1 MACPLINLPFFFL
14 FMFLPFS
21 TLAQTSKNISLGSS
35 LTALND
41 DNSSSWTSP
50 SGDFA
55 FGFQRIGKDG
65 FLLAIWFDKIKD
77 KTIVWSANGD
87 NLVPGGSKVELSN
100 GGEFMLNDATG
111 KRIWSAQSI
120 GLGVAYASMLDT
132 GNFVLAD
139 RSSSNV
145 WESFGEPTDTILPAQ
160 ILNQNDKLFAR
171 YTATNYSRGRF
182 MFSLQSDGNLT
193 IYTTK
198 FPLET
203 NNFAY
208 YATSTNTGFQVIFNQ
223 SGYLYLTARNGSVLN
238 MISSNTISTQNFYHK
253 VTLEHD
259 GVLRHSAHPKT
270 AASSAGS
277 PMAWSPLTSEP
288 SNICLT
294 IEGDA
299 GSGACGY
306 NSLCSYN
313 DEGPACQCP
322 YGYTL
327 IDPNDVL
334 KGCKQNFVSQSCD
347 EASPETESFEFREMQ
362 NTEWSGGGYEQ
373 FTPVDEDWCRQNCF
387 DDCFCAVAIFKNG
400 ECEKK
405 RIPLS
410 NGRMDPNVGG
420 KALIKVRKDNYTLIP
435 EVPNTKKKDRS
446 TLILIG
452 SVLLSSSGFLNLILL
467 LTTYLIVFRIAYRKA
482 KLIQPYRVISDMNLR
497 HFTYEELKN
506 ATNEFEEELGRG
518 TSAIVFK
525 GVLAPDNGKS
535 VAVKSLVARVGEND
549 LEFKAEV
556 SAIGRTNHRNLVQLL
571 GFCYGGEHQMLVYE
585 FMSNGSL
592 ASFLFGELRPSWC
605 QRRQIA
611 LGIARGL
618 LYLHEECSRKIVHCD
633 IKPQNILLDDS
644 FAARISDF
652 GLAKLLKIDQ
662 TLTTTG
668 IRGTKGYV
676 APEWL
681 NRLPITAKVD
691 IYSYGILLLE
701 IIFCRKHFEAAAED
715 EDQMILADWAYDCY
729 KQNNLHQLFKNDHE
743 AMHDV
748 KKMEKYVMIAIWC
761 IQEDP
766 SLRPTMKKVAL
777 MLEGTVEVSA
787 PPDPCSFISSIL

>member
-1 MACPLINLPFFFL
+1 MWWSSLCVQLWYGVLDLLL
-14 FMFLPFS
+14 FVFWVLMMIVES
-21 TLAQTSKNISLGSS
+21 TLSC
-35 LTALND
+35 
-41 DNSSSWTSP
+41 
-50 SGDFA
+50 F
-55 FGFQRIGKDG
+55 R
-65 FLLAIWFDKIKD
+65 
-77 KTIVWSANGD
+77 
-87 NLVPGGSKVELSN
+87 
-100 GGEFMLNDATG
+100 EFRQDATG
-111 KRIWSAQSI
+111 KRIWSAQSV
-120 GLGVAYASMLDT
+120 GPGVAYASMLDT

-145 WESFGEPTDTILPAQ
+145 WESFDEPTDTILPTQ
-160 ILNQNDKLFAR
+160 ILNQNDVLFAR

-182 MFSLQSDGNLT
+182 MFVLQSDGNLLL
-193 IYTTK
+193 YTTR
-198 FPLET
+198 FPLPT

-208 YATSTNTGFQVIFNQ
+208 YATMTMYTGFQVIFNQ
-223 SGYLYLTARNGSVLN
+223 SGYLYLIAKNGSILN
-238 MISSNTISTQNFYHK
+238 MVSSNTVSMQNFYHK

-259 GVLRHSAHPKT
+259 GVLRHSVHPKT
-270 AASSAGS
+270 AAAASSAGS
-277 PMAWSPLTSEP
+277 PMAWSPLTSKP

-294 IEGDA
+294 IEGDV

-313 DEGPACQCP
+313 DEGPTCQCP

-373 FTPVDEDWCRQNCF
+373 FTSVDEDWCIQNCF
-387 DDCFCAVAIFKNG
+387 NDCFCAVAIFKNG

-452 SVLLSSSGFLNLILL
+452 SVLLSSSGFLNLIFL
-467 LTTYLIVFRIAYRKA
+467 LTTYLVVSRISYRKT

-497 HFTYEELKN
+497 HFTYEELKK

-535 VAVKSLVARVGEND
+535 VAVKSLVAKVGEND

-571 GFCYGGEHQMLVYE
+571 GFCYEGEHQMLVYE

-644 FAARISDF
+644 FTARISDF

-701 IIFCRKHFEAAAED
+701 IIFCRKHFEVAAED
-715 EDQMILADWAYDCY
+715 EDKVILADWAYDCY
-729 KQNNLHQLFKNDHE
+729 KQNNLHQLFKNDDE
-743 AMHDV
+743 AMHDI

>member
-1 MACPLINLPFFFL
+1 MACPLINLLFFVL

-21 TLAQTSKNISLGSS
+21 TLAQTAKNISLGSS
-35 LTALND
+35 LTALNE
-41 DNSSSWTSP
+41 NSSSWTSP

-55 FGFQRIGKDG
+55 IGFQRIGKDG

-87 NLVPGGSKVELSN
+87 NLVPEGSKVELSN

-111 KRIWSAQSI
+111 KRIWSAQSV
-120 GLGVAYASMLDT
+120 GPGVAYASMLDT

-145 WESFGEPTDTILPAQ
+145 WESFDEPTDTILPTQ
-160 ILNQNDKLFAR
+160 ILNQNDVLFAR

-193 IYTTK
+193 IYTTN

-238 MISSNTISTQNFYHK
+238 MISSNTISMQNFYHK

-259 GVLRHSAHPKT
+259 GVLRHSVHPKT

-288 SNICLT
+288 SDICLR
-294 IEGDA
+294 IGGDT

-313 DEGPACQCP
+313 DEGPTCQCP

-347 EASPETESFEFREMQ
+347 EASPEADSFEFREMQ

-387 DDCFCAVAIFKNG
+387 NDCFCAVAIFKNG

-452 SVLLSSSGFLNLILL
+452 SVLLSSSGFLNLIFL
-467 LTTYLIVFRIAYRKA
+467 LTTYLVVSRISYRKT

-497 HFTYEELKN
+497 HFTYEELKQ

-518 TSAIVFK
+518 TSAKVFK

-535 VAVKSLVARVGEND
+535 VAVKSLVAKVGEND

-571 GFCYGGEHQMLVYE
+571 GFCYEGEHQMLVYE

-644 FAARISDF
+644 FTARISDF

-715 EDQMILADWAYDCY
+715 EDKVILADWAYDCY
-729 KQNNLHQLFKNDHE
+729 KQNNLHQLFKNDDE
-743 AMHDV
+743 AMHDI
-748 KKMEKYVMIAIWC
+748 KKMEKYVMVAIWC

>member
-1 MACPLINLPFFFL
+1 MACPLINLLFFVL

-21 TLAQTSKNISLGSS
+21 TLAQTAKNISLGSS
-35 LTALND
+35 LTALNE
-41 DNSSSWTSP
+41 NSSSWTSP

-55 FGFQRIGKDG
+55 IGFQRIGKDG

-87 NLVPGGSKVELSN
+87 NLVPEGSKVELSN

-111 KRIWSAQSI
+111 KRIWSAQSV
-120 GLGVAYASMLDT
+120 GPGVAYASMLDT

-145 WESFGEPTDTILPAQ
+145 WESFDEPTDTILPTQ
-160 ILNQNDKLFAR
+160 ILNQNDVLFAR

-193 IYTTK
+193 IYTTN

-238 MISSNTISTQNFYHK
+238 MISSNTISMQNFYHK

-259 GVLRHSAHPKT
+259 GVLRHSVHPKT

-288 SNICLT
+288 SDICLR
-294 IEGDA
+294 IGGDT

-313 DEGPACQCP
+313 DEGPTCQCP

-347 EASPETESFEFREMQ
+347 EASPEADSFEFREMQ

-387 DDCFCAVAIFKNG
+387 NDCFCAVAIFKNG

-452 SVLLSSSGFLNLILL
+452 SVLLSSSGFLNLIFL
-467 LTTYLIVFRIAYRKA
+467 LTTYLVVSRISYRKT

-497 HFTYEELKN
+497 HFTYEELKQ

-518 TSAIVFK
+518 TSAKVFK

-535 VAVKSLVARVGEND
+535 VAVKSLVAKVGEND

-571 GFCYGGEHQMLVYE
+571 GFCYEGEHQMLVYE

-644 FAARISDF
+644 FTARISDF

-715 EDQMILADWAYDCY
+715 EDKVILADWAYDCY
-729 KQNNLHQLFKNDHE
+729 KQNNLHQLFKNDDE
-743 AMHDV
+743 AMHDI